1 VRGFAPHVSIEGDQ
15 RCKGLDT
22 YTWGFILFSMIIFLY
37 GPDSYRARKKLKE
50 IIRGYETS
58 NRTATNITLW
68 DCSQIDFAELRHALR
83 AQSIFKEKKLFVLEY
98 VFSNTQLA
106 RDLAEHKESLLEGK
120 DHIIVFFEEGDAD
133 KRSTLFKYLNKAAR
147 TQEFSLLAGAKLRQ
161 WIQEEFANYQV
172 RIQPGVAEKL
182 EKDVG
187 SDLWQLSNEIHKIV
201 AFSQSKLNRTVEEKD
216 VDLLVKPKIDTNIFA
231 TIDALAAKN
240 KKKALALIAE
250 HMEKNDSAL
259 YIFSMLA
266 FQFRN
271 LLIVKDMIERRIP
284 YAKMASK
291 LNIHP
296 YVLKKS
302 YEGCERFTK
311 EELENIYKRI
321 FDIDLQAK
329 TGKIDPEEALYVFA
343 AEI

>member
-1 VRGFAPHVSIEGDQ
+1 
-15 RCKGLDT
+15 
-22 YTWGFILFSMIIFLY
+22 MIIFLY
-37 GPDSYRARKKLKE
+37 GPDSYRARKKLEE
-50 IIRGYETS
+50 IIQGYKTTNKTEI
-58 NRTATNITLW
+58 NITLW
-68 DCSQIDFAELRHALR
+68 DCLQSDFTELHHALR
-83 AQSIFKEKKLFVLEY
+83 AQSIFKEKKLVILEH

-106 RDLAEHKESLLEGK
+106 RDLAEHKKDLLEGK
-120 DHIIVFFEEGDAD
+120 DHIIVFFEEGDMD
-133 KRSTLFKYLNKAAR
+133 KRSALFKYLNKEAR
-147 TQEFSLLAGAKLRQ
+147 TQEFSLLEGAKLRQ
-161 WIQEEFANYQV
+161 WIQKEFANWRV
-172 RIQPGVAEKL
+172 RIKPGVAQKL

-187 SDLWQLSNEIHKIV
+187 SDLWQLSNEIHKIA
-201 AFSQSKLNRTVEEKD
+201 AFSQSKPNGTVDEKD
-216 VDLLVKPKIDTNIFA
+216 VALLVKPKIDTNIFA
-231 TIDALAAKN
+231 TIDALAARN
-240 KKKALALIAE
+240 KRKALALLAE

-271 LLIVKDMIERRIP
+271 LLIVKDMIEKRIP
-284 YAKMASK
+284 YAKMANK

-302 YEGCERFTK
+302 YEGCERFSK

-329 TGKIDPEEALYVFA
+329 TGKIDPKEALYVFA

>member
-1 VRGFAPHVSIEGDQ
+1 MQA
-15 RCKGLDT
+15 
-22 YTWGFILFSMIIFLY
+22 ILFSMIIFLY
-37 GPDSYRARKKLKE
+37 GPDSYRARKKLEE
-50 IIRGYETS
+50 IIRGYETA
-58 NRTATNITLW
+58 NKAATNISLW
-68 DCSQIDFAELRHALR
+68 DCSQSDFAELRHALR
-83 AQSIFKEKKLFVLEY
+83 SQSIFKEKKLVILEH

-106 RDLAEHKESLLEGK
+106 RDLVEHKRDLLEEK
-120 DHIIVFFEEGDAD
+120 DHIIVFFEEGDVD
-133 KRSTLFKYLNKAAR
+133 KRNALFKYLNEAAR
-147 TQEFSLLAGAKLRQ
+147 TQEFSLLEGTMLRQ
-161 WIQEEFANYQV
+161 WIQKEFASWRV
-172 RIQPGVAEKL
+172 HIKPGVAEKL

-187 SDLWQLSNEIHKIV
+187 SDLWQLSNEIHKL
-201 AFSQSKLNRTVEEKD
+201 ATFSQSKPNGTVDEKD

-240 KKKALALIAE
+240 KKKALVLIAE

-271 LLIVKDMIERRIP
+271 LLMVKDMVDKRIP
-284 YAKMASK
+284 YANMARK
-291 LNIHP
+291 LAIHP

-311 EELENIYKRI
+311 EELENIYKKI

>member
-1 VRGFAPHVSIEGDQ
+1 
-15 RCKGLDT
+15 
-22 YTWGFILFSMIIFLY
+22 MIIFLY
-37 GPDSYRARKKLKE
+37 GLDSYRARKKLRE
-50 IIRGYETS
+50 IIQGYETS
-58 NRTATNITLW
+58 NKTASNITLW

-98 VFSNTQLA
+98 VFSNTQLV
-106 RDLAEHKESLLEGK
+106 RDLAEHKNLLEGK
-120 DHIIVFFEEGDAD
+120 DHIIVFFEGGDID
-133 KRSTLFKYLNKAAR
+133 KRSALFKYLNKEAH
-147 TQEFSLLAGAKLRQ
+147 TQEFSLLEGVKLRQ
-161 WIQEEFANYQV
+161 WIQKEFANWRV
-172 RIQPGVAEKL
+172 RIKPGVAEKL
-182 EKDVG
+182 EKYVG
-187 SDLWQLSNEIHKIV
+187 SDLWQLSNEIHKI
-201 AFSQSKLNRTVEEKD
+201 ATFSQSKPNGTIDEKD
-216 VDLLVKPKIDTNIFA
+216 IALLVKPRIDTNIFA

-271 LLIVKDMIERRIP
+271 LLIVKDMVEKRIP

-291 LNIHP
+291 LTMHP

-311 EELENIYKRI
+311 EELKNIYKRI

-329 TGKIDPEEALYVFA
+329 TGKIDPQEALFVFA

>member
-1 VRGFAPHVSIEGDQ
+1 
-15 RCKGLDT
+15 
-22 YTWGFILFSMIIFLY
+22 MIIFLY

-58 NRTATNITLW
+58 NKTATNITLW

-83 AQSIFKEKKLFVLEY
+83 AQSIFKEKKLVILEY
-98 VFSNTQLA
+98 VFSNIQLA
-106 RDLAEHKESLLEGK
+106 RDLAEHKKDLLEGK
-120 DHIIVFFEEGDAD
+120 DHIIVFFEEGNVD
-133 KRSTLFKYLNKAAR
+133 KRSMLFKYLNEAAR
-147 TQEFSLLAGAKLRQ
+147 TQEFSLLEGVKLKQ
-161 WIQEEFANYQV
+161 WIQKEFANWRV
-172 RIQPGVAEKL
+172 RIKPGVVEKL

-187 SDLWQLSNEIHKIV
+187 NDLWQLSNEIHKLA
-201 AFSQSKLNRTVEEKD
+201 AFSQSKPNSAVDEKD

-231 TIDALAAKN
+231 TIDALAARN
-240 KKKALALIAE
+240 KRKALALIAE

-271 LLIVKDMIERRIP
+271 LLIVKDMIEKRIP
-284 YAKMASK
+284 YAKMANK
-291 LNIHP
+291 LNMHP

-302 YEGCERFTK
+302 YEGCERFSK
-311 EELENIYKRI
+311 EELENIYKKI

-329 TGKIDPEEALYVFA
+329 TGKVAPEEALYVFA
-343 AEI
+343 AGI